1 MEGSCPHSYA
11 APDSWNIQDPDQ
23 QTLLLTPPRAL
34 TSPPDRLGILPSPA
48 KSVFSLVQQEKDGD
62 IPLVPPIPKGM
73 EEWQKEKGKDEE
85 SQAHRNLRSVIK
97 HSAPPVLEAFQRQN
111 PGDLE
116 ILQKPVSATKDPV
129 SEGPL
134 ENPPTTAGDISQPA
148 TAASQSVNL
157 PAPGPGDVS
166 PILLPQE
173 DDDEPPQLNHEPLPT
188 TALPQH
194 LRQPLDISPAS
205 VPQASESGDISPVAS
220 SEDHHR
226 LSFDDNQEDTPARQE
241 TDFATTK
248 PQHQAED
255 PEDVS
260 PVLSSPV
267 TRGFAGK
274 ENHNNTEADGREGP
288 QTSKNRPAYETEL
301 IGAGD
306 VSPVS
311 SEGHR
316 MPEDE
321 DEKMTP
327 TKHTNSGT
335 SEHTQNAI
343 AGAQDHISRYTPASP
358 VMQKENPVSQQQQTG
373 SEVPTP
379 GVYAPG
385 AFPETPAE
393 TADELYDNIDTKPT
407 FVAPPVPKQLPLPP
421 PSQTLTVMQ
430 AVEYAPTGSSM
441 ESWEQESISEPL
453 SQPDDGPFAD
463 RHEVIAAELNPG
475 HERQLQEFNA
485 HVQNQ
490 EPQQQP
496 QMQPSPLQVAQR
508 EEQLK
513 QEQVPAPEPAP
524 EQAPKHIQPHEQTP
538 VHGAPRNLISL
549 LSSAVPAEGTPTSTT
564 SNRSIW
570 SRASNRQAPAP
581 ASARNAAQAPMQ
593 SADAARE
600 SQPEMLSPVHDD
612 GFDLYADHNG
622 VVRDLHDEKTG
633 EPVRVAPVPVS
644 VVPAS
649 VPTIA
654 EPPVRQPPVPLEV
667 VVTPRERVERS
678 PVERPMSF
686 ISLPR
691 DARGRPQEQINREDV
706 VEEEPS
712 RDITSQS
719 QADAP
724 VAEPAAISI
733 QQPRVEEQPQ
743 LVAPQP
749 EEQKQI
755 PLEEEQAAAAAAR
768 QPERGMG
775 PNPGAPQQQ
784 MIPPQARE
792 QVRQQAGSAQSIG
805 PIGPLPPQA
814 GQPLRGLQEQYRHP
828 LQQVGP
834 GQLLLPEQY
843 MQDPRMQDPRMQDP
857 RMVNLRMQDSR
868 AQDPQM
874 RDPRMQDPRMQDP
887 RMQDLR
893 MQDPRMQDPRMQD
906 PRMQDPRMQD
916 PRMQDP
922 RMQDPRMQDPRMQGP
937 HMQDPRMQ
945 GRITGQPYPQDP
957 RVQAQGCILGQPYPM
972 DPRLQGHLSGQPYPR
987 DPRMQGQQYGSPAFP
1002 RNEYEAQQQMMARQA
1017 MGPRL
1022 LGAEYQPPGVGP
1034 PQAPVRQEVPD
1045 AGRFKVVSSMFKG
1058 RAHPSLAQLPSN
1070 NRINPQLTSPD
1081 DSHRSSPYQS
1091 SLGNLPEQQINDKK
1105 KQRKTSIFGSI
1116 GNRPQSVGTE
1126 SHISQEST
1134 VAHAADSRLDLRHP
1148 ASPASFKGIP
1158 PQVPPPGALM
1168 NPSKNGKNAQPQ
1180 PQRASTTGVPETGKK
1195 KRFSGLG
1202 SFFGRTSTT
1211 GHSPSTKPNKLSK
1224 EEKAANAQKPPIQ
1237 QYQQPQIPQQQYPQQ
1252 LPVIQPVSQ
1261 RYPIPPQYLPPQGVP
1276 QQYYPPPGP
1285 QRNPSAYVETGT
1297 VVQPPAQPPQGQPS
1311 VSPPTRQLS
1320 PQNAQPMP
1328 PSTTTSFE
1336 HTVSRSDEAG
1346 EEPPAGG
1353 YYAPQRW
1360 SHNHGASG
1368 FAAIAQQATAG
1379 QQPPNQRRL
1388 SSTSS
1393 LQSSQN
1399 PITTPTSQRRVSS
1412 PNTEP
1417 RYETPQVPAAYSN
1430 SVSKQP
1436 PISQPAPQP
1445 ANLPNQVA
1453 TAARGQSPSS
1463 YGVPARQ
1470 YSDSHR
1476 PNISPQ
1482 VSGQSQMTPGSQRAS
1497 ASSPVV
1503 SPISNPSPGMPQ
1515 QQLQKPPQQPPQQ
1528 PYQRGQQPRMGSI
1541 SEASHQER
1549 PWNISLPIEEGGE
1562 DEVAYIKR
1570 QHQMQIQQQLAA
1582 QEQAAPSP
1590 HPPQNQQAPP
1600 PTPGPTLQGFRE
1612 VLPRSSPQPYLM
1624 RQPPQSPQP
1633 QQPQKQPLPTP
1644 SPHPSQHL
1652 QPPPHS
1658 QTQTPQPQQPAPVHP
1673 YQLQTNTGSP
1683 VQAAAYPLPTS
1694 PTTAT
1699 SPINPLAT
1707 ALPPP
1712 PPPKIPH
1719 SPLSMHPDNPAYEPQ
1734 PPQQPQAPAYQEQ
1747 ARGPQP
1753 PHAGYN
1759 ESRRDSLPV
1768 LLSHP
1773 QPASMA
1779 AHPQRSTSD
1788 MGVNMLQQGLRE
1800 AAERERIERMQR
1812 ADEERAGSERERAE
1826 RETARA
1832 RARELERGRGSTA
1845 SHSSAWERNRG
1856 APAQAFELS
1865 AEEDEEPV
1873 MRGVSYPG
1881 MEWTPMWDGD

>member
-1 MEGSCPHSYA
+1 M
-11 APDSWNIQDPDQ
+11 
-23 QTLLLTPPRAL
+23 TPPRAL

-48 KSVFSLVQQEKDGD
+48 KSAFSLVQQEKDGD

-73 EEWQKEKGKDEE
+73 EEWQKEKGKGEE
-85 SQAHRNLRSVIK
+85 SQAHRSLQSVIK
-97 HSAPPVLEAFQRQN
+97 HSTPPVLETLQRQN

-116 ILQKPVSATKDPV
+116 ISQKPVSADTKDPV
-129 SEGPL
+129 SEKPL
-134 ENPPTTAGDISQPA
+134 ENPPTTARDLSQPA
-148 TAASQSVNL
+148 TAAPQSVNL
-157 PAPGPGDVS
+157 PAPGPSDVS

-173 DDDEPPQLNHEPLPT
+173 ENDDEPPQLNHGPLPT

-220 SEDHHR
+220 SEDRHR
-226 LSFDDNQEDTPARQE
+226 LSFNDDQEDTPARQE
-241 TDFATTK
+241 TDFTTTK

-260 PVLSSPV
+260 PALSSPV
-267 TRGFAGK
+267 TRGFTGK
-274 ENHNNTEADGREGP
+274 ENHNNTKAGGREGP
-288 QTSKNRPAYETEL
+288 QISKDRPAYETKL

-311 SEGHR
+311 SEDHR
-316 MPEDE
+316 MPVSEDE
-321 DEKMTP
+321 DEKATP
-327 TKHTNSGT
+327 TKHTNSGA
-335 SEHTQNAI
+335 SERTQNTI
-343 AGAQDHISRYTPASP
+343 ASAQNHISRYTPALP
-358 VMQKENPVSQQQQTG
+358 VMQKGNPVSQQQQTE
-373 SEVPTP
+373 SEVPRP
-379 GVYAPG
+379 GVDAPG

-393 TADELYDNIDTKPT
+393 TPDELYSHTDTKPT
-407 FVAPPVPKQLPLPP
+407 FVAPPVPKQPPPPP
-421 PSQTLTVMQ
+421 PSQTLRVMQ
-430 AVEYAPTGSSM
+430 AVEYAPTRSSM
-441 ESWEQESISEPL
+441 ESWEQESISELPP
-453 SQPDDGPFAD
+453 QPDDGPFAD
-463 RHEVIAAELNPG
+463 RYEVIAAASNAA
-475 HERQLQEFNA
+475 HERQPQEFNA
-485 HVQNQ
+485 HVQSQ

-496 QMQPSPLQVAQR
+496 RMQPSPLQVAQQ

-513 QEQVPAPEPAP
+513 QEPVPTPEPAP
-524 EQAPKHIQPHEQTP
+524 EQAPKLIQSHEQAP
-538 VHGAPRNLISL
+538 VHGASRNLLSL
-549 LSSAVPAEGTPTSTT
+549 LSSAVSAEGTPTSTT

-570 SRASNRQAPAP
+570 SRASNRQAPAATP
-581 ASARNAAQAPMQ
+581 APRNAAQAPMQ
-593 SADAARE
+593 SADITRE
-600 SQPEMLSPVHDD
+600 SQPEILSPVHDD

-622 VVRDLHDEKTG
+622 IVRDLHDEKTG

-649 VPTIA
+649 VPTVA
-654 EPPVRQPPVPLEV
+654 EPPVRQPPMPLEV
-667 VVTPRERVERS
+667 VVTPRERIERS

-712 RDITSQS
+712 RDITPQP

-724 VAEPAAISI
+724 VTEPAAIGI
-733 QQPRVEEQPQ
+733 QQPRGEGQPQ
-743 LVAPQP
+743 RVAPQP
-749 EEQKQI
+749 EEHKQI
-755 PLEEEQAAAAAAR
+755 PPEEEQARRIAAAAAAR

-775 PNPGAPQQQ
+775 PSPGAPQQQ
-784 MIPPQARE
+784 INPPQAGE
-792 QVRQQAGSAQSIG
+792 QVRQQAGPAQYMG
-805 PIGPLPPQA
+805 PMGPLSQQA
-814 GQPLRGLQEQYRHP
+814 GQSLRGLQEQ
-828 LQQVGP
+828 VGP
-834 GQLLLPEQY
+834 GQPLSPEQY
-843 MQDPRMQDPRMQDP
+843 MQDPRI
-857 RMVNLRMQDSR
+857 
-868 AQDPQM
+868 
-874 RDPRMQDPRMQDP
+874 QDP

-893 MQDPRMQDPRMQD
+893 MMNPRMQDPRAQDPRMQDPRVQDPRMQDPRLQDPRLQDPRLQDPRLQDPRLQDPRLQDPRMQD

-922 RMQDPRMQDPRMQGP
+922 RMQDPRMQDPRMQG
-937 HMQDPRMQ
+937 
-945 GRITGQPYPQDP
+945 RITGQPYPQDP
-957 RVQAQGCILGQPYPM
+957 RVQAQGHILGQLYSM
-972 DPRLQGHLSGQPYPR
+972 DPRLQGRLPGQPYSQ
-987 DPRMQGQQYGSPAFP
+987 DPRMQGQQYGSPPLP

-1017 MGPRL
+1017 MDPRL
-1022 LGAEYQPPGVGP
+1022 LGAGYRLPGVGP
-1034 PQAPVRQEVPD
+1034 PQ
-1045 AGRFKVVSSMFKG
+1045 
-1058 RAHPSLAQLPSN
+1058 
-1070 NRINPQLTSPD
+1070 
-1081 DSHRSSPYQS
+1081 
-1091 SLGNLPEQQINDKK
+1091 PEQQINDKK
-1105 KQRKTSIFGSI
+1105 KQRKPSIFSSLSS
-1116 GNRPQSVGTE
+1116 RPQSVGTE

-1134 VAHAADSRLDLRHP
+1134 VAHAADSRLDLRYP
-1148 ASPASFKGIP
+1148 TSPASFKGIP
-1158 PQVPPPGALM
+1158 PQVPPPGASI
-1168 NPSKNGKNAQPQ
+1168 NSSKNGKNAQPQ
-1180 PQRASTTGVPETGKK
+1180 PQRTSTTGVPETGKK

-1202 SFFGRTSTT
+1202 SFFGRTGTT
-1211 GHSPSTKPNKLSK
+1211 GHSPSTKPSKLNKK
-1224 EEKAANAQKPPIQ
+1224 EEKAAKAQKPPAQ
-1237 QYQQPQIPQQQYPQQ
+1237 QHQQPQIPQQQYPQQ
-1252 LPVIQPVSQ
+1252 RPVIRQVSQ
-1261 RYPIPPQYLPPQGVP
+1261 GYPIPSQYLPPQGVP

-1285 QRNPSAYVETGT
+1285 QRNPSAHVETRT
-1297 VVQPPAQPPQGQPS
+1297 VVQPPTQPPQGQPS

-1320 PQNAQPMP
+1320 PQDAQPAP
-1328 PSTTTSFE
+1328 LSTTTSFE
-1336 HTVSRSDEAG
+1336 HTVGRIDEAS

-1360 SHNHGASG
+1360 SHSHGASG
-1368 FAAIAQQATAG
+1368 FAAIAQQTTAG

-1399 PITTPTSQRRVSS
+1399 LVTTPTSQRRVSS

-1417 RYETPQVPAAYSN
+1417 RYEIPQVPAAYSN
-1430 SVSKQP
+1430 GVSKQP
-1436 PISQPAPQP
+1436 PASQPAPQP

-1463 YGVPARQ
+1463 YGVPVRQ
-1470 YSDSHR
+1470 YSDPHL

-1482 VSGQSQMTPGSQRAS
+1482 VSGQSQMTPGSRRAS

-1515 QQLQKPPQQPPQQ
+1515 QPLQQQ
-1528 PYQRGQQPRMGSI
+1528 YQRGKQPRMGSI

-1562 DEVAYIKR
+1562 DEIAYIEW
-1570 QHQMQIQQQLAA
+1570 QQMQIQQQVAA
-1582 QEQAAPSP
+1582 QEQAIQNGHTPSP

-1600 PTPGPTLQGFRE
+1600 STSSPTLQGFRE
-1612 VLPRSSPQPYLM
+1612 VLPRSSPQPYLI
-1624 RQPPQSPQP
+1624 RQQPQSPQP
-1633 QQPQKQPLPTP
+1633 QQPQKQPPP
-1644 SPHPSQHL
+1644 NSSPHPSQHL
-1652 QPPPHS
+1652 QPPSHS
-1658 QTQTPQPQQPAPVHP
+1658 KSQTPQPQQPAPVHP
-1673 YQLQTNTGSP
+1673 YQLQTNTGGP

-1694 PTTAT
+1694 PATAT

-1719 SPLSMHPDNPAYEPQ
+1719 SPLGMHPDNPAYEPQ

-1747 ARGPQP
+1747 AYGPQP
-1753 PHAGYN
+1753 LHAGYN

-1768 LLSHP
+1768 PLSHP

-1779 AHPQRSTSD
+1779 AQPQRSASD
-1788 MGVNMLQQGLRE
+1788 MGANMLRQRLLE
-1800 AAERERIERMQR
+1800 AEERERIERMQR
-1812 ADEERAGSERERAE
+1812 ADEERIESERERAE
-1826 RETARA
+1826 RERARV

-1845 SHSSAWERNRG
+1845 SRSSAWERNRG